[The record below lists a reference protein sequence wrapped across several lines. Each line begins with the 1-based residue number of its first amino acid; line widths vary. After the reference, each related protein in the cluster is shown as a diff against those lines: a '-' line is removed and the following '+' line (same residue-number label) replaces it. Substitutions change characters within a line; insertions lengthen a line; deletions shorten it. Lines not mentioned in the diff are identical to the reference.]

1 VAQVQQPNGDVTYT
15 TYDFADELRTVE
27 VDPAPVG
34 KGGAPSQPR
43 VDSYTYDAAGNQV
56 THLDADNRTDTTTP
70 DAANRTVQDVATV
83 PGPGGTAAS
92 GTVITT
98 TNSFDPDGNTVSW
111 TRQTQTQAGPI
122 QTQTDSATYDAA
134 DRQTSTTDNGLT
146 TRYGYDAA
154 GRQRTHTIVDGT
166 TTVATT
172 LDAAGRAIA
181 LAEGLA
187 GSGPYTGR
195 MGYNLNDLPITM
207 TLPGGSGVREALGYD
222 PSSRLV
228 TETLAGPST
237 NTLGYT
243 PIGGSVDSYDS
254 YNMDGSKITTGPQ
267 GGQITSISAY
277 VGAIDPTPANDLF
290 QVALYTDS
298 NGAPGTLVASS
309 ASGTLVANSWNTV
322 ALAATLAPTTTYWLM
337 YNAAGSASQYNNL
350 AYDTGAAGSGAYYS
364 AANQQYGAWP
374 STFGAS
380 TSINYQYAL
389 YATLA
394 GSAPPAT
401 ILNSAYAY
409 GYNPL
414 NWTTS
419 TTTLSGTD
427 TLVHDAHGR
436 LTSESGPQVVATG
449 GSYRWTY
456 DLNGNL
462 TTQLGDNGY
471 PVTYTYTAA
480 TPNQLQTMVMGD
492 GQPTTF
498 YGYDA
503 HGDTTAITNGL
514 GTVSP
519 APKNALNT
527 HMTYDSQARPVQL
540 TFLDRVAPS
549 TTTITATVTLAYNPN
564 GQRSEYTLA
573 EPGQATL
580 DEQFTYR
587 GGMLGQLRVTKGGT
601 LLYTDTYLYTDAG
614 APYEL
619 LRTNGSGA
627 TSRYWYEL
635 DGRGNVVALTD
646 INGKVVDR
654 YAYDSWGE
662 LTSNDATDE
671 TVPQQLRYAGYWYD
685 EKLSWYW
692 LSVRYYDPE
701 IERFLA
707 PDPSEQDGVRTY
719 AYVNDDPI
727 DLTDPTGL
735 DGGVGLSDGGIISFF
750 LIGATIVIAVA
761 TAPEV
766 LAAGTA
772 VLGSVILVGAATY
785 TVRQVATGNPASIPV
800 PCTTGPPPIGT
811 IAPSP
816 IPGGTTVPGASSCT
830 AATAIPVYIKS
841 VTIPNSVNASG
852 HGYIPA
858 PRSLPAFPTARRAR
872 PKTPFGGGL
881 RARWVDGNGNIY
893 EWDSQH
899 GKVEKYD
906 RRGRHLGEFDPVT
919 GQQTKPA
926 DPTRRVQP

>member
-1 VAQVQQPNGDVTYT
+1 VGRAAAQTYET
-15 TYDFADELRTVE
+15 NAYEAAD
-27 VDPAPVG
+27 
-34 KGGAPSQPR
+34 
-43 VDSYTYDAAGNQV
+43 NWV
-56 THLDADNRTDTTTP
+56 THLDADNRTDTVTP
-70 DAANRTVQDVATV
+70 DAANRTVRDVATV
-83 PGPGGTAAS
+83 PGSGGTAAT

-98 TNSFDPDGNTVSW
+98 TTSFDPDGNTVSW
-111 TRQTQTQAGPI
+111 TRQTQTQAGPV

-134 DRQTSTTDNGLT
+134 DRQTSSTDNGLT

-154 GRQRTHTIVDGT
+154 GRQRSHTIVDGT

-172 LDAAGRAIA
+172 LDAEGRAIA

-187 GSGPYTGR
+187 GSGPYVGR
-195 MGYNLNDLPITM
+195 MGYNLNDLPLTM
-207 TLPGGSGVREALGYD
+207 TLPGGSGVREGLGYD

-228 TETLAGPST
+228 TETLAGPSS

-267 GGQITSISAY
+267 GGQITSVSAY

-290 QVALYTDS
+290 QVALYTNS

-309 ASGTLVANSWNTV
+309 ASGRLAANSWNTV

-337 YNAAGSASQYNNL
+337 YNAAGSAPQYNNL
-350 AYDTGAAGSGAYYS
+350 AYDTGPAGSGAYYS
-364 AANQQYGAWP
+364 AANQQYGTWP

-380 TSINYQYAL
+380 TSINDQYAL

-427 TLVHDAHGR
+427 TLVHDARGR
-436 LTSESGPQVVATG
+436 LTSESGQQVVATG
-449 GSYRWTY
+449 GSYKWTY

-498 YGYDA
+498 YGYDG

-514 GTVSP
+514 GAVNP

-527 HMTYDSQARPVQL
+527 HLTYDSQARPVQI

-549 TTTITATVTLAYNPN
+549 TTTVTATVTLAYNPN

-587 GGMLGQLRVTKGGT
+587 GGLLGQLRVIKGGT

-619 LRTNGSGA
+619 LHTNGSGA
-627 TSRYWYEL
+627 TSRYWYEV

-646 INGKVVDR
+646 STGKVVDR

-692 LSVRYYDPE
+692 LSVRYDDPE
-701 IERFLA
+701 IERFLQ

-719 AYVNDDPI
+719 AYAGNDPI
-727 DLTDPTGL
+727 DAADPS
-735 DGGVGLSDGGIISFF
+735 GLSGICDVWI
-750 LIGATIVIAVA
+750 IGYFACAQHLSPSVRAAAVA
-761 TAPEV
+761 PFALYKMVYQRNRPVSLNIVNGSNQVKGDFGELRARAFMQLLGYEYRGGSGRGIDGVYEQVSAPTIEV
-766 LAAGTA
+766 PPPLALRLQLYRWMVVEAKSFTSHYRMTRTGRQFTVPWIRGANRLRSA
-772 VLGSVILVGAATY
+772 VGDAVAQQIEAEGYGRMEIRAD
-785 TVRQVATGNPASIPV
+785 ATGNVELSEFTPVSGSINRFPYGL
-800 PCTTGPPPIGT
+800 P
-811 IAPSP
+811 
-816 IPGGTTVPGASSCT
+816 
-830 AATAIPVYIKS
+830 AIP
-841 VTIPNSVNASG
+841 PDEAG
-852 HGYIPA
+852 A
-858 PRSLPAFPTARRAR
+858 
-872 PKTPFGGGL
+872 
-881 RARWVDGNGNIY
+881 
-893 EWDSQH
+893 
-899 GKVEKYD
+899 VE
-906 RRGRHLGEFDPVT
+906 E
-919 GQQTKPA
+919 
-926 DPTRRVQP
+926 